1 MFGKT
6 IWNLENV
13 SKLVGKHN
21 QGYDVYILEN
31 IFILQANHSLF
42 VLWEQIQKQF
52 RKLTKRSPSYWF

>member
-42 VLWEQIQKQF
+42 VLWEQIQK
-52 RKLTKRSPSYWF
+52 TN